1 MKRQLPPLST
11 LRAFE
16 AAARRG
22 SFKAAAEELGVT
34 PTAISYQI
42 KRLEAALG
50 TALFER
56 RVRQVNLTTT
66 GEALHR
72 ATAHALDR
80 IESEWTRL
88 RHGRS
93 TVVLLIG
100 PMAAGRWLV
109 PRMTDFWNEHPE
121 IDLRLHHSAR
131 TYNLEAAD
139 ADLAIAFGDGNW
151 PQYDVEPLITV
162 DATPVM
168 APVLAKRLGPV
179 TCPDD
184 LLRFPL
190 VHERDRQDWDR
201 WIETNCSPGSRAL
214 NHIMIEDANVA
225 LHAAINGQGVALGI
239 MQFIHDD
246 LAAGRLLRPF
256 TTTMRTRRAYYLL
269 TRSNLPM
276 TPAERHVYDWLKRQ
290 AA

>member
-1 MKRQLPPLST
+1 MKRQLPPLPA

-22 SFKAAAEELGVT
+22 AFKAAAEELGVT

-42 KRLEAALG
+42 KRLEGELG

-56 RVRQVNLTTT
+56 RIRQVNLTTA

-72 ATAHALDR
+72 ATAHALDQ
-80 IESEWTRL
+80 IENEWTRL

-131 TYNLEAAD
+131 TYDLEAAD
-139 ADLAIAFGDGNW
+139 AGLAIAYGDGNW
-151 PQYDVEPLITV
+151 PQYDVEPLFTV

-168 APVLAKRLGPV
+168 APALAQRLG
-179 TCPDD
+179 
-184 LLRFPL
+184 
-190 VHERDRQDWDR
+190 Q
-201 WIETNCSPGSRAL
+201 IGRA
-214 NHIMIEDANVA
+214 
-225 LHAAINGQGVALGI
+225 
-239 MQFIHDD
+239 
-246 LAAGRLLRPF
+246 
-256 TTTMRTRRAYYLL
+256 
-269 TRSNLPM
+269 
-276 TPAERHVYDWLKRQ
+276 HV
-290 AA
+290 

>member
-1 MKRQLPPLST
+1 MKRQLPPLPA

-16 AAARRG
+16 AAARRC
-22 SFKAAAEELGVT
+22 SFKDAAEELAVT

-42 KRLEAALG
+42 KRLEQEMGA
-50 TALFER
+50 ALFER
-56 RVRQVNLTTT
+56 RVRQVSLTPA
-66 GEALHR
+66 GAALHR
-72 ATAHALDR
+72 AATHALDQ

-109 PRMTDFWNEHPE
+109 PRMTELWKEHPE

-131 TYNLEAAD
+131 TYNLEAAE
-139 ADLAIAFGDGNW
+139 ADLAIAYGDGNW
-151 PQYDVEPLITV
+151 PHYVVEPLISV
-162 DATPVM
+162 NATPVM
-168 APVLAKRLGPV
+168 APSLAEGLAAV
-179 TCPDD
+179 THPDD

-201 WIETNCSPGSRAL
+201 WIETHCSPGSRAP
-214 NHIMIEDANVA
+214 NNVVIEDANVA

-239 MQFIHDD
+239 IQFIHDD
-246 LAAGRLLRPF
+246 LAAGRLVRPID
-256 TTTMRTRRAYYLL
+256 TTMRTQRAYYLL
-269 TRSNLPM
+269 TRPNQPM
-276 TPAERHVYDWLKRQ
+276 TPAVRNVYDWLKRQ